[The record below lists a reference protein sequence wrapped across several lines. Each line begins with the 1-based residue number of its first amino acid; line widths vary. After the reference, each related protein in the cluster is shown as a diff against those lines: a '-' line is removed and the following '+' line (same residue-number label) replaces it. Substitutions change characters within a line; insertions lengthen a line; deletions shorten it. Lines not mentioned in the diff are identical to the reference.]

1 MMTISCKSGHRVLA
15 RANCCLLYDWAGH
28 CRVSVWD
35 HVKWWSESKMLDA
48 RPGLLKNIKKHKSE
62 RVAEQAIN
70 TSQLTQK
77 LDKNRHN

>member
-35 HVKWWSESKMLDA
+35 HVKWWSGSKMLNA
-48 RPGLLKNIKKHKSE
+48 RPGLLKNIKN
-62 RVAEQAIN
+62 IN
-70 TSQLTQK
+70 LNE
-77 LDKNRHN
+77 LLNRQSIPQN